1 MELSADPALRNAK
14 IDCTVGMIAR
24 IIKNDKESTV
34 LSSLPKFIE
43 TLQPFDQNIDEFTTK
58 FQGEMKNRNKEK
70 MNTTAYCEQVLRNA
84 EKQAEKESI
93 VAIDKFETKR
103 KHKFRK
109 LYAIKEGEQFDYNS
123 FKKEMAKEID
133 VLEDELMGSE
143 LKL

>member
-1 MELSADPALRNAK
+1 LELSADPALRNAK

-70 MNTTAYCEQVLRNA
+70 MNTTAYCE
-84 EKQAEKESI
+84 
-93 VAIDKFETKR
+93 
-103 KHKFRK
+103 
-109 LYAIKEGEQFDYNS
+109 
-123 FKKEMAKEID
+123 
-133 VLEDELMGSE
+133 
-143 LKL
+143 